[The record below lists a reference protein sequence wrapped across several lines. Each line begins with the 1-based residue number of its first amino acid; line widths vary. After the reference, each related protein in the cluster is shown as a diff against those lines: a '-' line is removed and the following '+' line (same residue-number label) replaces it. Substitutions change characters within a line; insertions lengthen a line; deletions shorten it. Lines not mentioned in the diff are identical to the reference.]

1 MVERV
6 APNSPASTAGIE
18 GIRQTRAGQYV
29 GDVIVGI
36 DGLEVKKWDD
46 LYKVL
51 DSKRPGDSVVLRVDR
66 DGATREVS
74 VELYELKPGP

>member
-1 MVERV
+1 M
-6 APNSPASTAGIE
+6 
-18 GIRQTRAGQYV
+18 
-29 GDVIVGI
+29 IVGI
-36 DGLEVKKWDD
+36 DGLDVKKWDD

-51 DSKRPGDSVVLRVDR
+51 DSKRPGDDVVLRVDR